1 MSIIIDGMDQSKTNI
16 PLFSRRTSTRV
27 ISQRLIGVKVHEHG
41 NWVYLVDE
49 NEKVGANLMVEV
61 LRLTLLDL
69 ETLGKLP
76 HVNPTLYLQLDNC
89 SENKNKVL
97 FVYLA
102 DLVAR
107 QIFEEICVGFL
118 MVGHTHEDPDQAFSH
133 VGRFFR
139 KHSYFH
145 RP

>member
-27 ISQRLIGVKVHEHG
+27 ISQRLIGVKVHGHG

-49 NEKVGANLMVEV
+49 NVKGGANLMVEV

-97 FVYLA
+97 FGFISH
-102 DLVAR
+102 LVSKGVFAEAY
-107 QIFEEICVGFL
+107 IGFL
-118 MVGHTHEDPDQAFSH
+118 MVGHTHEDIVQ
-133 VGRFFR
+133 FF
-139 KHSYFH
+139 
-145 RP
+145 

>member
-1 MSIIIDGMDQSKTNI
+1 MSIIIDRMDQSKTNI
-16 PLFSRRTSTRV
+16 PLFSRSLRTSIWV
-27 ISQRLIGVKVHEHG
+27 ISQRLIGVKVHGHG

-49 NEKVGANLMVEV
+49 NVKGGANLMVKV

-97 FVYLA
+97 LDLFHTLCQKVYSQRLT
-102 DLVAR
+102 L
-107 QIFEEICVGFL
+107 
-118 MVGHTHEDPDQAFSH
+118 AFSWWDIPT
-133 VGRFFR
+133 
-139 KHSYFH
+139 KI
-145 RP
+145 